1 MPAKRD
7 TVGDREV
14 VLGRVSGLFGVK
26 GWVKVYSYTE
36 PRDSILRY
44 RQWALL
50 LQSGRHVMQVA
61 EGRKQGNSIVVR
73 FDGIDD
79 RDAAA
84 ELLESSITVPRG
96 QLPQTAPD
104 EFYWTDLEGLQVV
117 HSDGRVLGRV
127 AYLLAT
133 GANDVLVV
141 EGDEEI
147 LVPFVAGR
155 VIKNVDMENGVI
167 NVDWEWH

>member
-1 MPAKRD
+1 MPAKRE
-7 TVGDREV
+7 TVGGREV

-26 GWVKVYSYTE
+26 GWVKVFSYTE
-36 PRDSILRY
+36 PRDSILQY
-44 RQWALL
+44 REWALRFP
-50 LQSGRHVMQVA
+50 SGRRVMRVA
-61 EGRKQGNSIVVR
+61 EGRRQGNSIVVR

-79 RDAAA
+79 RDAAS
-84 ELLESSITVPRG
+84 ELLESSIEVPRE
-96 QLPQTAPD
+96 QLPRTAPD

-141 EGDEEI
+141 VGDEEI

-155 VIKNVDMENGVI
+155 VIKNVDLENGVI
-167 NVDWEWH
+167 NVDWEWD